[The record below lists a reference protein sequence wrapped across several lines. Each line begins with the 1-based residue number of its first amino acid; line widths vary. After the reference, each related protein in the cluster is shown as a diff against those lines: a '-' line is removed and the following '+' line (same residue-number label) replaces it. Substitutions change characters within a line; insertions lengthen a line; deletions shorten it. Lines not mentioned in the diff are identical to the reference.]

1 MFWKKKK
8 NKKVVYLIDPKEDIT
23 AFQAV
28 HLIGIALYNPSNAE
42 EIIKEIHRQ
51 CEWALDGYSVNDYN
65 QIHSTLMKG
74 VARRVAIK
82 LGVARE
88 K

>member
-1 MFWKKKK
+1 ML
-8 NKKVVYLIDPKEDIT
+8 NKLSIQE
-23 AFQAV
+23 FER
-28 HLIGIALYNPSNAE
+28 IADETAE

-65 QIHSTLMKG
+65 QIHGTLMKG

-82 LGVARE
+82 LGVAKE